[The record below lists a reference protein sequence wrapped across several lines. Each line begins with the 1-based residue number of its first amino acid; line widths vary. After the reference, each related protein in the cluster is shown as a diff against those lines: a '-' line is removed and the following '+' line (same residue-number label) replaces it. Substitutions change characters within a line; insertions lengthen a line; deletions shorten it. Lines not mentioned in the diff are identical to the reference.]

1 MTEPAALWDYLIL
14 TASNDLQAEA
24 YRMQLDLR
32 RRMGLLAGVG
42 EAMVV
47 PDPDGRRI
55 GSGGS
60 TVLCLA
66 RVLDSRLP
74 PDRRTAAA
82 ARAEA
87 LRGLRILIVHAGGD
101 SRRLPAYSPCGKA
114 FVPVPG
120 EPDSA
125 VPLTLLDRQLESFL
139 ALPAPEAGGQIVVA
153 AGDVLL
159 SFEPQAVE
167 FASSGVTAL
176 ACHARPEK
184 AARHGVFRGDSRGR
198 VRRFLQ
204 KPSPDRQRQCGAVD
218 RYGRTLLD
226 VGVMSFDA
234 DTAVRMLDV
243 CGVAADSNGK
253 LNWGGP
259 VGEAIETHGLD
270 LYREF
275 CCALGAEATAQT
287 HLADARDAGSE
298 FDEQLLRDIHDGLTG
313 CEFHVRTAGRC
324 SFLHFGTTREII
336 TSGSELLGA
345 GGGSRVEINTEIAPD
360 GSLTG
365 ESSWVEGCQ
374 IAAAVELGGDNLLT
388 GVNVDEP
395 LALQR
400 GACLDVLAGSS
411 RDGEPVCFVRC
422 YGVDDSI
429 KAALGEGATLCG
441 MDVSEWLKA
450 VGAEAA
456 DVWDEDMPEQDRS
469 VWNARL
475 FPAVEDHRQWRDW
488 LWMFEPNSA
497 GRKHRKAWRESDR
510 YSFVEMATLADQHA
524 FHRRRN
530 AIRARRIARELP
542 RMFRP
547 ESDFSATDLAA
558 VMSADDCPDLGGD
571 RPCRVGELAARLIG
585 EARSLDGAASPAG
598 LEALGCPRILH
609 TLADALLQV
618 ADTPETPLKEVAP
631 GMDEQLDDADRTW
644 LESLSMPGV
653 SQATVGAW
661 CERAKHAA
669 FEIMGRTIV
678 SAAGRLPQRPQC
690 RLRSDEIVWGRAPA
704 RLDLAGGWTDTP
716 PYCLI
721 HGGCVINAAVDLNSQ
736 PPIQAYARRVDEPVI
751 RLGSI
756 DAGIRSEIRELD
768 ELLDF
773 RSPTSEFALAKA
785 ALAQSGLSPATSDWP
800 ENVTLAE
807 MLERFG
813 GGIELT
819 TLAAIPRGSGL
830 GTSSIVA
837 AVLLA
842 VIQRMMGVEQTQAEL
857 FRGVLRVE
865 QALTT
870 GGGWQDQVGGV
881 VDGVK
886 VVSAQPGMVVE
897 PSVHYVPPDVLDPR
911 TNGGATL
918 LYYTGI
924 TRLAKNILQQ
934 VVGRYLDRD
943 RSAMHTLRRMHALPP
958 RVAEAMARKDA
969 EQFGR
974 SIDTAWRL
982 NKQLDAN
989 STNEQVEQLLARI
1002 RPHVFGAKLLGAGGG
1017 GFLLMVCRSPRDAA
1031 NVREM
1036 LTDEPPNDRA
1046 RFFDFSVSDEG
1057 LAVSVC

>member
-1 MTEPAALWDYLIL
+1 MAEPAALWDYLIL

-24 YRMQLDLR
+24 YRIQLDAR
-32 RRMGLLAGVG
+32 RRLGLLAGIG

-55 GSGGS
+55 GSGAS

-66 RVLDSRLP
+66 RVLDARLP
-74 PDRRTAAA
+74 ADKRGDPAT
-82 ARAEA
+82 RAEA
-87 LRGLRILIVHAGGD
+87 LKGLRILIVHAGGD

-120 EPDSA
+120 EAESA
-125 VPLTLLDRQLESFL
+125 VPLTLLDRQLESFME
-139 ALPAPEAGGQIVVA
+139 LPATGDGQVVVA

-159 SFEPQAVE
+159 MFDAKAVR
-167 FASSGVTAL
+167 FASDGVTAL
-176 ACHARPEK
+176 ACHARPEQ
-184 AARHGVFRGDSRGR
+184 AARHGVFCGDSRGR

-204 KPSPDRQRQCGAVD
+204 KPSPDRQRQCGAID

-226 VGVMSFDA
+226 VGIMSFDA
-234 DTAVRMLDV
+234 ETAGRLLDV
-243 CGVAADSNGK
+243 CGVAPGEDGALGWSGQ
-253 LNWGGP
+253 

-275 CCALGAEATAQT
+275 CCALGTEATADT
-287 HLADARDAGSE
+287 HIADAREAGSGW
-298 FDEQLLRDIHDGLTG
+298 DEQLLRSIHDGLSG

-336 TSGSELLGA
+336 TSGAELLGA
-345 GGGSRVEINTEIAPD
+345 GGGSQVRINTEVTAD
-360 GSLTG
+360 GAITG
-365 ESSWVEGCQ
+365 EPAWVEGCH
-374 IAAAVELGGDNLLT
+374 ISAAVELGGDNLLT
-388 GVNVDEP
+388 GVNADEP
-395 LALQR
+395 LSLPA
-400 GACLDVLAGSS
+400 GACLDVLCGQS
-411 RDGEPVCFVRC
+411 RDGEPVWFVRC

-429 KAALGEGATLCG
+429 KATLEEGATLCG
-441 MDVSEWLKA
+441 IELTDWLKA
-450 VGAEAA
+450 VGADAG
-456 DVWDEDMPEQDRS
+456 DVWPDDIDEKDRS

-475 FPAVEDHRQWRDW
+475 FPAMGAAGDYRDW
-488 LWMFEPNSA
+488 LWMFRPDDA
-497 GRKHRKAWRESDR
+497 PRKQRRAWREQDR
-510 YSFVEMATLADQHA
+510 YSFAEMATLADQDA
-524 FHRRRN
+524 FHRRRS
-530 AIRARRIARELP
+530 ALTARRTARELP

-547 ESDFSATDLAA
+547 ESDFSATDLAE
-558 VMSADDCPDLGGD
+558 VLSAADGTDLPGSPP
-571 RPCRVGELAARLIG
+571 RAGELVARLIS
-585 EARSLDGAASPAG
+585 EARSLDYGESSAT

-609 TLADALLQV
+609 TLADAVLQTADGPDVPLGDLL
-618 ADTPETPLKEVAP
+618 P
-631 GMDEQLDDADRTW
+631 GLGDLLGRPDRTW
-644 LESLSMPGV
+644 LESLSMPDV
-653 SQATVGAW
+653 SQASVGKW
-661 CERAKHAA
+661 CERARQAA

-678 SAAGRLPQRPQC
+678 STAGRRTERPRC
-690 RLRSDEIVWGRAPA
+690 MLRSDEIVWGRAPA
-704 RLDLAGGWTDTP
+704 RLDLGGGWTDTP
-716 PYCLI
+716 PYCLL

-736 PPIQAYARRVDEPVI
+736 PPIQAYARKVDEPVI

-756 DAGIRSEIRELD
+756 DAGIRSEITTLQD
-768 ELLDF
+768 LLDF

-785 ALAQSGLSPATSDWP
+785 ALAHSGLSPETANWP
-800 ENVTLAE
+800 DNVTLPA
-807 MLERFG
+807 MLEQFG
-813 GGIELT
+813 GGLELT

-842 VIQRMMGVEQTQAEL
+842 VIRRVMGIEQTQAEL

-897 PSVHYVPPDVLDPR
+897 PSVHYVPADVLDPQ
-911 TNGGATL
+911 TNGATTL

-943 RSAMHTLRRMHALPP
+943 RSAMHTLRRLHALPP
-958 RVAEAMARKDA
+958 LVADAMARKDA

-974 SIDTAWRL
+974 YIDTAWRL

-989 STNEQVEQLLARI
+989 STNEEVEQLLDRI

-1017 GFLLMVCRSPRDAA
+1017 GFLLMVCRSPQDAA
-1031 NVREM
+1031 AVRNM
-1036 LTDEPPNDRA
+1036 LQNEPPNDRA
-1046 RFFDFSVSDEG
+1046 RFFDFSISNEG